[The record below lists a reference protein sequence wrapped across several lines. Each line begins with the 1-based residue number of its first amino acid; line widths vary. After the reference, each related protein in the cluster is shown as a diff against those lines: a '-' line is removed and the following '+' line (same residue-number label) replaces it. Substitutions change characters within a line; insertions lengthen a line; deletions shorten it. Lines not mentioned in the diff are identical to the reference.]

1 MPFLSVK
8 FFLSLLHDGGV
19 LALRCMLYRLVNMT
33 AGSKEYNGKLLLL
46 MSLQMNG
53 TSTQNQESVQY
64 APPKYEE
71 IIGLPMWNINTVPPT
86 GHPLDEHAQPPSY
99 DSIPELPIWT
109 IPLPVVNSS
118 FSTQQWNEESFID
131 PYNEMFPAEYQIP
144 NAVQTSDKS
153 LFIYKCWKSPPAILG
168 YLITGCLLITAHI
181 KPFVCQVGISLCFNI
196 ITGVVSSVGLMF
208 NAKDLQ
214 TLWDKAPYYDEDQ
227 LQSGLNIHYALI
239 GTNVALLCFSV
250 SAGIFE
256 LYVLYHSTRKNP
268 QDSEIENNFTPTD
281 LPETTLPSPPPYT
294 SQRVHISRTTQ

>member
-1 MPFLSVK
+1 
-8 FFLSLLHDGGV
+8 
-19 LALRCMLYRLVNMT
+19 
-33 AGSKEYNGKLLLL
+33 

-168 YLITGCLLITAHI
+168 VWLLVAGFAQAGIGTALASNTVAVFSVSLTYGIPFWAPVCYLITGCLLITAHI